1 MTAITLITIY
11 VGMILAAAV
20 ALMAAEVSTIV
31 VEEIQSLRP
40 ITNKTNAL
48 YNNNDNKKT
57 TTAITT
63 IIILSLQMQIIS
75 MFMMI
80 YWG

>member
-1 MTAITLITIY
+1 
-11 VGMILAAAV
+11 MILAAAV

-31 VEEIQSLRP
+31 VEEIQSLHP